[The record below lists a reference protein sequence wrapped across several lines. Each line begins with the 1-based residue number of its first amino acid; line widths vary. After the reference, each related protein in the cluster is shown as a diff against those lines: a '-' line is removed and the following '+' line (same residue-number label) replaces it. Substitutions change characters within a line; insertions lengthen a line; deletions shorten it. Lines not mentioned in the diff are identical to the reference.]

1 MEISYI
7 STNEQGKSDA
17 LLATVADRLLQ
28 KGLRLAGIIQTNS
41 DRPDCRGCDMDVRVL
56 PDGPTIRISQALGP
70 EARGCRLDPA
80 ALEQSVVEVQARL
93 NDATDILILNKFGK
107 HEADGRGFRD
117 LIAEALSLDLPV
129 VTAVNQM
136 NEAAFVEF
144 TGGAARKL
152 PAVADTIEEWI
163 TQRTRGQTATA

>member
-1 MEISYI
+1 MDICYI
-7 STNEQGKSDA
+7 STSEQGKTDI
-17 LLATVADRLLQ
+17 LLAEVAERLLQ
-28 KGLRLAGIIQTNS
+28 KGLRLAGIIQTNT

-56 PDGPTIRISQALGP
+56 PDGPTIRISQSLGP

-93 NDATDILILNKFGK
+93 SEATDILILNKFGK

-117 LIAEALSLDLPV
+117 LIAEALSLELPV
-129 VTAVNQM
+129 ITAVNGM

-144 TGGAARKL
+144 TAGAARKL
-152 PAVADTIEEWI
+152 PAVVETIEEWALE
-163 TQRTRGQTATA
+163 RSRGAISAP

>member
-17 LLATVADRLLQ
+17 LLAKVAERLTQ
-28 KGLRLAGIIQTNS
+28 NGLRLAGIIQTNS

-93 NDATDILILNKFGK
+93 NEATDILILNKFGK

-129 VTAVNQM
+129 ITAVNQM

-152 PAVADTIEEWI
+152 PAVAETIVEWV
-163 TQRTRGQTATA
+163 TERTRDQTATA